1 MSPIID
7 PAAPPAVRSPDSSV
21 TAPSLPT
28 RVYSFQGGSF
38 VLYLLIILVVAAL
51 AYLGW
56 RAMRAQGP
64 KPPTRVIGPDDDPDF
79 LWRLG
84 RDTKPR

>member
-1 MSPIID
+1 MI
-7 PAAPPAVRSPDSSV
+7 
-21 TAPSLPT
+21 
-28 RVYSFQGGSF
+28 
-38 VLYLLIILVVAAL
+38 YLLIILAVAAL

-56 RAMRAQGP
+56 RAMRAQGS
-64 KPPTRVIGPDDDPDF
+64 KPPPRAIGPDDDPDF